1 MNWLL
6 TSRYAPLV
14 VLTALA
20 LTGCD
25 EGTDLNVDLP
35 GTASTSTEYIE
46 YKTPLLDVATV
57 RIAPVQTLKANQFLV
72 GRLSDNIAGTTEA
85 RAYLN
90 TITVSSKDSLP
101 SSLTTPVLD
110 SVVLVMGFDK
120 VDGSLTTP
128 AQFDVFNLQAPL
140 DERQSYNS
148 GSNTPTVS
156 PALGQNITGRL
167 NRTVQV
173 TTAATGTTPATTATV
188 PDQTVRL
195 VLQRT
200 SAVAA
205 PFAPAPA
212 VASSFFSTTFFPALR
227 GTTFTQAQLDGLL
240 KGLAITPSAGYSSGI
255 VSFGRAYNHRL
266 ALFFHDGA
274 VPAPPSTV
282 RRKWRSFSVFF
293 GSVYSGINGAPTSAP
308 ASDPRYYTQII
319 NDLSGTP
326 LNALADVTQAVS
338 GNSGVLSGTSYLQD
352 GVGLGTRVTFKSLDK
367 LLATPGVIINRAEL
381 RVPVKPFSNALLTN
395 PAAIYALE
403 VDANNRPLQR
413 IVNFIPTDRVVQADG
428 SNQLATGVPSVGTL
442 VNSSATQPYYNL
454 LITSYLQAYIANKL
468 DGNPAALVLVPNI
481 NSALTL
487 SLNRAVIDANNISLR
502 VYYTKR

>member
-1 MNWLL
+1 MNWL
-6 TSRYAPLV
+6 TSRYASFV
-14 VLTALA
+14 ALTALA

-35 GTASTSTEYIE
+35 GTVSTSTEYIE
-46 YKTPLLDVATV
+46 YKNPLLDVATV
-57 RIAPVQTLKANQFLV
+57 RVAPVQTLKANQFLV

-90 TITVSSKDSLP
+90 TITVSSRDSLP
-101 SSLTTPVLD
+101 SKLTTPVLD
-110 SVVLVMGFDK
+110 SVVIVMGFDK

-140 DERQSYNS
+140 DERQVYNS
-148 GSNTPTVS
+148 GSSTPTAS
-156 PALGQNITGRL
+156 PALGQNLTSRL
-167 NRTVQV
+167 NRTTQV
-173 TTAATGTTPATTATV
+173 TTAATGTTPATTSTV

-200 SAVAA
+200 AAVAA

-212 VASSFFSTTFFPALR
+212 VASSFLSTTFFSALR
-227 GTTFTQAQLDGLL
+227 GTNFTQTQLDGLL
-240 KGLAITPSAGYSSGI
+240 KGLAVVPSAGYSAGI
-255 VSFGRAYNHRL
+255 VSFGRTYNHRL
-266 ALFFHDGA
+266 AFFFHDA
-274 VPAPPSTV
+274 AIPAPPSTV

-293 GSVYSGINGAPTSAP
+293 GPVYSSLPGAPASSQ

-326 LNALADVTQAVS
+326 LSPLADITQAVS
-338 GNSGVLSGTSYLQD
+338 GNSGSLSGTSYLQE
-352 GVGLGTRVTFKSLDK
+352 GVGLGTRVTFKSLDQ
-367 LLATPGVIINRAEL
+367 LLTTPGITINRAEL

-395 PAAIYALE
+395 PTAIYALE

-413 IVNFIPTDRVVQADG
+413 TINFIPTDRIVQADG
-428 SNQLATGVPSVGTL
+428 ANQLGADFPSAGTL
-442 VNSSATQPYYNL
+442 VNSSSTQPYYNL
-454 LITSYLQAYIANKL
+454 LITSYIQAYIANKL
-468 DGNPAALVLVPNI
+468 EGNPASLVLVPNI
-481 NSALTL
+481 NLAPTL
-487 SLNRAVIDANNISLR
+487 SLNRAVIDAGNVSLR